1 MILQIPFSEIHAILE
16 GFSGAICL
24 LLGVVGLTAIS
35 SQFSKQVS
43 RSFFLLTLSVAVW
56 LFGFALGAVS
66 NTAPESYFWELKVGY
81 FGVVAIS
88 PSVLLFVL
96 TFLKTH
102 LKYKKFIF
110 INYLIAYAFYSL
122 IHFDIRFADPAMEF
136 LFYGWYPKFQP
147 HYFLFLAYFSINLGI
162 SLFLLLR
169 AYLKN
174 QNSEEKEK
182 ILYILAA
189 FFLSDFAALDII
201 PGLGYKT
208 IYPFGYI
215 PI

>member
-136 LFYGWYPKFQP
+136 LFYGCIRNFSRII
-147 HYFLFLAYFSINLGI
+147 FYFS
-162 SLFLLLR
+162 
-169 AYLKN
+169 
-174 QNSEEKEK
+174 
-182 ILYILAA
+182 
-189 FFLSDFAALDII
+189 
-201 PGLGYKT
+201 
-208 IYPFGYI
+208 
-215 PI
+215 PIFQLTLEFPCFSC